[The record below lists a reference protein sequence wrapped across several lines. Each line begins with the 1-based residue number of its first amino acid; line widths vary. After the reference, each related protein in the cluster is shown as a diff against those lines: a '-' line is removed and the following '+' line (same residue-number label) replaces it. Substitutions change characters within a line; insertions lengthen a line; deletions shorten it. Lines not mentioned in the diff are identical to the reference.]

1 MNKKLTRT
9 LAGAMSLMFMGQIMI
24 FGDGSAQGLLHAD
37 TIASAA
43 EAIEG
48 AKNKDQLAKEFE
60 EATKDLGKVDY
71 FDVTEDKNETANNEE
86 IAEDD
91 ISVQS
96 ESDEAVQNHAATI
109 ATASDGNA
117 PAGELTVTGIVKQG
131 VINGIDDKTPIY
143 VRIFDENWNEIEYQE
158 LRSGDSY
165 SVTASS
171 GSGIY
176 HVKYESDG
184 YLPFY
189 LKDFGTGTYTVG
201 SGDSRNAVT
210 LVPGDT
216 TWNEEHDNEWSDD
229 VINGKDLAYVQSCLG
244 AYRGDSDFNPSMD
257 ADGDNIISPA
267 DLKAFCDFYDHLADD
282 EYYELPQNVQN
293 LDINLDGVINDT
305 DYLLLMDAGAGEE
318 ELAAFKAEVDSAR
331 DVNSWVYIYNHEFTG
346 DIIVNKDDYNDG
358 IDLINAAAQKR
369 GRSDNYYAY
378 MDKDDSGTIDNAD
391 VAWFS
396 AAYKAS
402 GDLDWDH
409 AFKRTLIMQESGAF
423 QGSLNLHDTD
433 LNLNGCSL
441 YVGDCMSFTTD
452 IPKFWSGNQGATLN
466 ISNGYLEVSN
476 NLVFRTASPDGW
488 GGNAGQLLNINGG
501 LVIIGGDFNFGQAN
515 CYDTMLMTVPGGEVD
530 IYGNWNYNTLTD
542 MEGKWTAG
550 TIYFEGPTWEV
561 NEKSGEKSVYSTGD
575 HVISLYYPEGVQTI
589 LWDNRYTYIYDE
601 NGNPTTKRHLNFDYY
616 DEEYDMSG
624 LYFPLGYS
632 PDRYHIRPWFPED
645 DAPYEPDYTLYRKGW
660 EIGEGVHIATGN
672 YTKSFTDLSIESPG
686 VTSDFVRTYN
696 SISTEES
703 SFGIG
708 WDFNI
713 DVSKIVKPTAGYYQV
728 VLPDGSNTTFKD
740 NGKGGFECLNTHS
753 TMTKSGNEYT
763 ITNASQSKYHFNTN
777 GELDW
782 VKDAEGNVL
791 TISSM
796 TNNQRIV
803 TDSTGRTYTITY
815 NGNKE
820 HSRITSIKD
829 TTADRVVTY
838 AYNGDFQLV
847 SATSVSGGTETYE
860 YDKKGKLCKITN
872 CYDEVTDQISYLEHG
887 QVDCLTNASGLKQV
901 YTYNKLQKQTGLK
914 EYDKETLVKTFTY
927 NYDEKYAVKT
937 NTVETDGQTYEVDK
951 ITYNMVDGKNKYD
964 EMSESVDIMGNTTK
978 YERDTNGNVIKTIN
992 ADGTYTLA
1000 NYNDKNSV
1008 IAEVDESGNA
1018 TIKAY
1023 DSNGTRL
1030 LKEATSLH
1038 PLSQTDINTV
1048 TADNFDPVKYL
1059 AANEASYAIT
1069 SHEYYAD
1076 SYVSGIAGLIRA
1088 TTDPE
1093 GNVTEYD
1100 YYKDGVGKGLVKSK
1114 TLKDGNTVVNTVSY
1128 EYNAQLQ
1135 VSKETTSFD
1144 ISKNLYSVKEY
1155 EYDKFN
1161 NVTVTRDYGTGSTPA
1176 TTIAEYDLLSRKTAE
1191 YAPNYSADKSHGSLT
1206 TYYPDGNK
1214 KSETDAEGNV
1224 TSYVY
1229 DAYGNITKQTDPDG
1243 TISLTEYDG
1252 LQREKAKYFKAD
1264 SESSKQIQSTTS
1276 YEFIKNYSVDV
1287 YTGLDNSSSKSSSAL
1302 KTTNTTYITADKQ
1315 VVSEVLTSFKQK
1327 TIYEKTNGK
1336 IKKTNA
1342 YYANGEIACEIDAL
1356 GNITKYENTTL
1367 ESANGICKVSRT
1379 YTPFNTK
1386 TDGSVNYSITEN
1398 QYDKNG
1404 NVTLAKQTVQKQ
1416 DSDTIKYSVTENQ
1429 YNAQG
1434 LLTQVTLSDGTSN
1447 SEKNITKYLYNNAG
1461 IQTTMLT
1468 GLHADSDSDYLK
1480 TNYEYD
1486 AWGHLVKTTD
1496 STGYD
1501 SGITTYDLNG
1511 NALTVTDANGNVTT
1525 NTYDALNRILIANIV
1540 HSNNSSKNVSK
1551 SYEYDKMG
1559 RVQCVNINNEQTL
1572 YLYDDLGRKITEE
1585 SNTGFKGYYYEGI
1598 SQNVSSY
1605 FIGRNHQIVYEN
1617 ISYTYDDEMRVV
1629 QVKESGNLTASYAYD
1644 ENGNKISETL
1654 ANGVVSTYSYNG
1666 CNKVTKIVTKSGKS
1680 DISSYEYSYYLDGSD
1695 ACKVRNENGTIE
1707 TTSYDYDGLKR
1718 LTKESISNGKIADT
1732 YAYEYDDYGNRSKMV
1747 ANGSEEYETVY
1758 DYTVNG
1764 KYTALLQK
1772 EIKTVKEASSAVTS
1786 NNGLAISPTDLITG
1800 TTTNA
1805 KREET
1810 AYSYDANG
1818 NQITKIT
1825 ADKTET
1831 NTYDSLN
1838 QLIEF
1843 TDGKTTASYKYDVD
1857 GLRISK
1863 TVDGHSIDQIW
1874 NDDKQIAVD
1883 ADGSNPYKAQI
1894 YIRGTNLLAG
1904 CEFVQAVKSDYTY
1917 YTQNAH
1923 GDVVNLTD
1931 NNGAVTKTYQY
1942 DAFGV
1947 EKNID
1952 DTDTNAFRYCGEY
1965 YDKETATIYLRARYY
1980 SPSTGRFI
1988 SRDSFAGSNNDPLSL
2003 NLYTYCHNNP
2013 VSGTDS
2019 TGHFLDTFFDAASLA
2034 FDIVSFCIEPTPM
2047 GAVDILTDVVGLVTP
2062 GVPSAGLKVGVHAAE
2077 TAYDAYKA
2085 VDTVHDLSK
2094 AADVAITVSKKGD
2107 AVLDAAD
2114 AAKDIRNADYLQD
2127 SLNRIVKAQ
2136 HPNPKKGFSNTYAL
2150 TTSKDGRLVLSKN
2163 RGVPGPKARQEA
2175 ENIFGKGKVEF
2186 AGGKNA
2192 NLDLDLLKSKGISTK
2207 GIDFGR
2213 LHHAE
2218 PRAVQYM
2225 LKNNIPTDNAVQVVS
2240 RKSCDSCS
2248 NLQYNLGWKRRR

>member
-9 LAGAMSLMFMGQIMI
+9 LAGVMSLMFMGQVMV

-48 AKNKDQLAKEFE
+48 AKNKDQLAKEFK
-60 EATKDLGKVDY
+60 EATKDLGKVDF
-71 FDVTEDKNETANNEE
+71 FDVAEDKNETSNNEE

-96 ESDEAVQNHAATI
+96 ESDKAVQDHTAAI
-109 ATASDGNA
+109 ATASDGDA
-117 PAGELTVTGIVKQG
+117 PAGELTVTGIIKQG

-158 LRSGDSY
+158 LQSGDSY

-201 SGDSRNAVT
+201 SGDSRNTVT

-244 AYRGDSDFNPSMD
+244 ETRGNDHFNLSMD
-257 ADGDNIISPA
+257 
-267 DLKAFCDFYDHLADD
+267 LKDENGIVDQEELDIFCSLYDSLESGSFYDVSGIRD
-282 EYYELPQNVQN
+282 Y
-293 LDINLDGVINDT
+293 DINDDGVLNLYDYKLLYDMLCGYDNNQIVNIPDMT
-305 DYLLLMDAGAGEE
+305 GDGYFTIEDLSSFLDYLYSDDAY
-318 ELAAFKAEVDSAR
+318 L
-331 DVNSWVYIYNHEFTG
+331 YNH
-346 DIIVNKDDYNDG
+346 DMNRDG
-358 IDLINAAAQKR
+358 IVDENDNDANML
-369 GRSDNYYAY
+369 NYYAAMQGRTENYYEY
-378 MDKDDSGTIDNAD
+378 MDKDDSGTIDEAD

-396 AAYKAS
+396 AAYSAS

-488 GGNAGQLLNINGG
+488 GGNAGQNMRLNGG
-501 LVIIGGDFNFGQAN
+501 TVVIGGDFNFGQAN
-515 CYDTMLMTVPGGEVD
+515 CYDTIWMTNSADWLEV
-530 IYGNWNYNTLTD
+530 YGNWNYITLTD

-550 TIYFEGPTWEV
+550 NICFYGPTWEV
-561 NEKSGEKSVYSTGD
+561 NEASGPKSIYSSGSQ
-575 HVISLYYPEGVQTI
+575 VIHFGYEGGKQTV
-589 LWDNRYTYIYDE
+589 LWDNCETYINNEDGSLNTE
-601 NGNPTTKRHLNFDYY
+601 RTFNFDGGIDFIY
-616 DEEYDMSG
+616 DFTAENYW
-624 LYFPLGYS
+624 F
-632 PDRYHIRPWFPED
+632 RPWWR
-645 DAPYEPDYTLYRKGW
+645 PYDEPDYTLYRKGW
-660 EIGEGVHIATGN
+660 EMGDGVHIATGN

-686 VTSDFVRTYN
+686 VQSDFIRTYN
-696 SISTEES
+696 STSNEEG

-713 DVSKIVKPTAGYYQV
+713 DVSKIVKPAAGYYQV

-740 NGKGGFECLNTHS
+740 NRNGGFECLNAHS

-763 ITNASQSKYHFNTN
+763 ITNAAQSQYHFNAD

-782 VKDAEGNVL
+782 VKDAEGNIL

-796 TNNQRIV
+796 SNNQRIV

-815 NGNKE
+815 NGNSE
-820 HSRITSIKD
+820 HSRITKIED
-829 TTADRVVTY
+829 TTAERTVTY
-838 AYNGDFQLV
+838 EYNNDFQLV

-860 YDKKGKLCKITN
+860 YDGNGRLCKITN
-872 CYDEVTDQISYLEHG
+872 CYDEMTDQIVYNENGS
-887 QVDCLTNASGLKQV
+887 VNWLTNASGLKQV
-901 YTYNKLQKQTGLK
+901 YTYDKVQKQTGLK
-914 EYDKETLVKTFTY
+914 EYDGDTLIKTFTY
-927 NYDEKYAVKT
+927 DYDEKYAVKT
-937 NTVETDGQTYEVDK
+937 NTVETDGQTYDVDK
-951 ITYNMVDGKNKYD
+951 ITYNMIDDENKYD

-978 YERDTNGNVIKTIN
+978 YDRDANGNVIKTTN

-1100 YYKDGVGKGLVKSK
+1100 YYKDGYGKGLVKSK

-1206 TYYPDGNK
+1206 IYYPDGNK

-1229 DAYGNITKQTDPDG
+1229 DAYGQVIKKTNPDG
-1243 TISLTEYDG
+1243 TMNLTAYDG
-1252 LQREKAKYFKAD
+1252 LQREKATYFLG
-1264 SESSKQIQSTTS
+1264 SENGTKQILTKTS
-1276 YEFIKNYSVDV
+1276 YEFAGYNFDIYSA
-1287 YTGLDNSSSKSSSAL
+1287 LDASASHSCKGL
-1302 KTTNTTYITADKQ
+1302 KTTKTTYITENKQ
-1315 VVSEVLTSFKQK
+1315 VISEMLTDIKEH
-1327 TIYEKTNGK
+1327 TIYEKTNGETK
-1336 IKKTNA
+1336 RTSA
-1342 YYANGEIACEIDAL
+1342 YYANGQLARQTDAL
-1356 GNITKYENTTL
+1356 GNLTKYEYGYLN
-1367 ESANGICKVSRT
+1367 KVTKT

-1386 TDGSVNYSITEN
+1386 SNGSVNYSVTEN

-1416 DSDTIKYSVTENQ
+1416 DSDTVKYSVTENQ

-1447 SEKNITKYLYNNAG
+1447 GEKNITKYFYNNAG
-1461 IQTTMLT
+1461 IQTKMYT
-1468 GLHADSDSDYLK
+1468 GLNSTNDSDYMT

-1486 AWGHLVKTTD
+1486 AWGHLVRTTD
-1496 STGYD
+1496 STGYN
-1501 SGITTYDLNG
+1501 SGATTYDLNG
-1511 NALTVTDANGNVTT
+1511 NVLTSTDANGNVTT
-1525 NTYDALNRILIANIV
+1525 NTYDALNRVLTANTV
-1540 HSNNSSKNVSK
+1540 CSDTSKNVSK
-1551 SYEYDKMG
+1551 SYVYDNMG
-1559 RVQCVNINNEQTL
+1559 RVRSKTANGVQTS
-1572 YLYDDLGRKITEE
+1572 YQYDIFGRVYQELSPK
-1585 SNTGFKGYYYEGI
+1585 SFKGYFYEGV
-1598 SQNVSSY
+1598 SQYAKEQLVG
-1605 FIGRNHQIVYEN
+1605 INHQTIYSSTQYE
-1617 ISYTYDDEMRVV
+1617 YDAEMRIA
-1629 QVKESGNLTASYAYD
+1629 QVKESGNLTATYTYD
-1644 ENGNKISETL
+1644 ANGNKVSETL

-1666 CNKVTKIVTKSGKS
+1666 CNKVTKLVTKSGNS

-1695 ACKVRNENGTIE
+1695 ACKVRNENGIIE

-1718 LTKESISNGKIADT
+1718 LTKESISNGKTADT
-1732 YAYEYDDYGNRSKMV
+1732 YSYEYDDYGNRSKMV

-1772 EIKTVKEASSAVTS
+1772 EIKTVEETS
-1786 NNGLAISPTDLITG
+1786 NTTISDGLAISPTDLITS
-1800 TTTNA
+1800 TAADA
-1805 KREET
+1805 KTEET

-1818 NQITKIT
+1818 NQITKT
-1825 ADKTET
+1825 AESKTET
-1831 NTYDSLN
+1831 NTYDGLN
-1838 QLIEF
+1838 QLIGF
-1843 TDGKTTASYKYDVD
+1843 TDGETTASYKYNAD
-1857 GLRISK
+1857 GLRTSK
-1863 TVDGHSIDQIW
+1863 TVDGKTINHIW
-1874 NDDKQIAVD
+1874 DGNKQIVVD
-1883 ADGSNPYKAQI
+1883 MDDSDWYSAEVYV
-1894 YIRGTNLLAG
+1894 RGTNLLAKFSKQSG
-1904 CEFVQAVKSDYTY
+1904 NVKTDYQY

-1931 NNGAVTKTYQY
+1931 STGAITKSYKY

-1947 EKNID
+1947 EQNVD
-1952 DTDTNAFRYCGEY
+1952 DADNNAFRYCGEY
-1965 YDKETATIYLRARYY
+1965 YDSESGTIYLRARYY
-1980 SPSTGRFI
+1980 DPTIGRFI
-1988 SRDSFAGSNNDPLSL
+1988 SRDSVTGENTDPLSL

-2013 VSGTDS
+2013 IIGTDPS
-2019 TGHFLDTFFDAASLA
+2019 GHIPRWLKNTLKVAAGVAVIGGLAVATAVTGGAAAVVAGAALSGAIAGGASGAVIGTIGGAIENGWDGALD
-2034 FDIVSFCIEPTPM
+2034 
-2047 GAVDILTDVVGLVTP
+2047 GAVDGFLSGAIIGGATGALSSGVNIARGTTQIVGKAHGTILHKIASNMEAGKMAASGRYSQIGLNK
-2062 GVPSAGLKVGVHAAE
+2062 SLSKMGLKGGA
-2077 TAYDAYKA
+2077 KRP
-2085 VDTVHDLSK
+2085 
-2094 AADVAITVSKKGD
+2094 DVIG
-2107 AVLDAAD
+2107 
-2114 AAKDIRNADYLQD
+2114 I
-2127 SLNRIVKAQ
+2127 
-2136 HPNPKKGFSNTYAL
+2136 
-2150 TTSKDGRLVLSKN
+2150 
-2163 RGVPGPKARQEA
+2163 AR
-2175 ENIFGKGKVEF
+2175 KGKNKLVE
-2186 AGGKNA
+2186 
-2192 NLDLDLLKSKGISTK
+2192 
-2207 GIDFGR
+2207 
-2213 LHHAE
+2213 
-2218 PRAVQYM
+2218 
-2225 LKNNIPTDNAVQVVS
+2225 VVS
-2240 RKSCDSCS
+2240 RSQKVSELTNKTAKMVSQNTNTTGKVIS
-2248 NLQYNLGWKRRR
+2248 MKWARLTPKKWRLY

>member
-9 LAGAMSLMFMGQIMI
+9 LAGVMSLMFMGQVMI

-71 FDVTEDKNETANNEE
+71 FDVAEDKNETANNEE

-96 ESDEAVQNHAATI
+96 ESDEAVQDHTAAIT
-109 ATASDGNA
+109 TASDGDA

-143 VRIFDENWNEIEYQE
+143 VRIFDENWNELEYQE
-158 LRSGDSY
+158 LQSGDSY
-165 SVTASS
+165 TVTASS

-1540 HSNNSSKNVSK
+1540 HSNDSSKNVSK

>member
-9 LAGAMSLMFMGQIMI
+9 LAGVMSLMFMGQVMV

-48 AKNKDQLAKEFE
+48 AKNKDQLAKEFK
-60 EATKDLGKVDY
+60 EATKDLGKVDF
-71 FDVTEDKNETANNEE
+71 FDVAEDKNETSNNEE

-96 ESDEAVQNHAATI
+96 ESDKAVQDHTAAI
-109 ATASDGNA
+109 ATASDGDA
-117 PAGELTVTGIVKQG
+117 PAGELTVTGIIKQG

-158 LRSGDSY
+158 LQSGDSY

-201 SGDSRNAVT
+201 SGDSRNTVT

-244 AYRGDSDFNPSMD
+244 ETRGNDHFNLSMD
-257 ADGDNIISPA
+257 
-267 DLKAFCDFYDHLADD
+267 LKDENGIVDQEELDIFCSLYDSLESGSFYDVSGIRD
-282 EYYELPQNVQN
+282 Y
-293 LDINLDGVINDT
+293 DINDDGVLNLYDYKLLYDMLCGYDNNQIVNIPDMT
-305 DYLLLMDAGAGEE
+305 GDGYFTIEDLSSFLDYLYSDDAY
-318 ELAAFKAEVDSAR
+318 L
-331 DVNSWVYIYNHEFTG
+331 YNH
-346 DIIVNKDDYNDG
+346 DMNRDG
-358 IDLINAAAQKR
+358 IVDENDNDANML
-369 GRSDNYYAY
+369 NYYAAMQGRTENYYEY
-378 MDKDDSGTIDNAD
+378 MDKDDSGTIDEAD

-396 AAYKAS
+396 AAYSAS

-488 GGNAGQLLNINGG
+488 GGNAGQNMRLNGG
-501 LVIIGGDFNFGQAN
+501 TVVIGGDFNFGQAN
-515 CYDTMLMTVPGGEVD
+515 CYDTIWMTNSADWLEV
-530 IYGNWNYNTLTD
+530 YGNWNYITLTD

-550 TIYFEGPTWEV
+550 NICFYGPTWEV
-561 NEKSGEKSVYSTGD
+561 NEASGPKSIYSSGSQ
-575 HVISLYYPEGVQTI
+575 VIHFGYEGGKQTV
-589 LWDNRYTYIYDE
+589 LWDNCETYINNEDGSLNTE
-601 NGNPTTKRHLNFDYY
+601 RTFNFDGGIDFIY
-616 DEEYDMSG
+616 DFTAENYW
-624 LYFPLGYS
+624 F
-632 PDRYHIRPWFPED
+632 RPWWR
-645 DAPYEPDYTLYRKGW
+645 PYDEPDYTLYRKGW
-660 EIGEGVHIATGN
+660 EMGDGVHIATGN

-686 VTSDFVRTYN
+686 VQSDFIRTYN
-696 SISTEES
+696 STSNEEG

-713 DVSKIVKPTAGYYQV
+713 DVSKIVKPAAGYYQV

-740 NGKGGFECLNTHS
+740 NRNGGFECLNAHS

-763 ITNASQSKYHFNTN
+763 ITNAAQSQYHFNAD

-782 VKDAEGNVL
+782 VKDAEGNIL

-796 TNNQRIV
+796 SNNQRIV

-815 NGNKE
+815 NGNSE
-820 HSRITSIKD
+820 HSRITKIED
-829 TTADRVVTY
+829 TTAERTVTY
-838 AYNGDFQLV
+838 EYNNDFQLV

-860 YDKKGKLCKITN
+860 YDGNGRLCKITN
-872 CYDEVTDQISYLEHG
+872 CYDEMTDQIVYNENGS
-887 QVDCLTNASGLKQV
+887 VNWLTNASGLKQV
-901 YTYNKLQKQTGLK
+901 YTYDKVQKQTGLK
-914 EYDKETLVKTFTY
+914 EYDGDTLIKTFTY
-927 NYDEKYAVKT
+927 DYDEKYAVKT
-937 NTVETDGQTYEVDK
+937 NTVETDGQTYDVDK
-951 ITYNMVDGKNKYD
+951 ITYNMIDDENKYD

-978 YERDTNGNVIKTIN
+978 YDRDANGNVIKTTN

-1030 LKEATSLH
+1030 LKEASSLH

-1100 YYKDGVGKGLVKSK
+1100 YYKDGYGKGLVKSK

-1161 NVTVTRDYGTGSTPA
+1161 NVTVTRDYGMGSTPA

-1206 TYYPDGNK
+1206 IYYPDGNK

-1229 DAYGNITKQTDPDG
+1229 DAYGQVIKKTNPDG
-1243 TISLTEYDG
+1243 TMNLTAYDG
-1252 LQREKAKYFKAD
+1252 LQREKATYFLG
-1264 SESSKQIQSTTS
+1264 SENGTKQILTKTS
-1276 YEFIKNYSVDV
+1276 YEFAGYNFDIYSA
-1287 YTGLDNSSSKSSSAL
+1287 LDTSASHSCKGL
-1302 KTTNTTYITADKQ
+1302 KTTKTTYITENKQ
-1315 VVSEVLTSFKQK
+1315 VISETLTDIKEH
-1327 TIYEKTNGK
+1327 TIYEKTNGETK
-1336 IKKTNA
+1336 RTSA
-1342 YYANGEIACEIDAL
+1342 YYANGQLARQTDAL
-1356 GNITKYENTTL
+1356 GNLTKYEYGYLN
-1367 ESANGICKVSRT
+1367 KVTKT

-1386 TDGSVNYSITEN
+1386 SNGSVNYSVTEN

-1416 DSDTIKYSVTENQ
+1416 DSDTVKYSVTENQ

-1447 SEKNITKYLYNNAG
+1447 GEKNITKYFYNNAG
-1461 IQTTMLT
+1461 IQTKMYT
-1468 GLHADSDSDYLK
+1468 GLNSTNDSDYMT

-1486 AWGHLVKTTD
+1486 AWGHLVRTTD
-1496 STGYD
+1496 STGYN
-1501 SGITTYDLNG
+1501 SGATTYDLNG
-1511 NALTVTDANGNVTT
+1511 NALTVTDANGNVIT
-1525 NTYDALNRILIANIV
+1525 NTYDALNRVLTANTIC
-1540 HSNNSSKNVSK
+1540 SDTSKNVSK
-1551 SYEYDKMG
+1551 SYVYDNMG
-1559 RVQCVNINNEQTL
+1559 RVRSKTANGVQTS
-1572 YLYDDLGRKITEE
+1572 YQYDIFGRVYQELSPK
-1585 SNTGFKGYYYEGI
+1585 SFKGYFYEGV
-1598 SQNVSSY
+1598 SQYAKEQLVG
-1605 FIGRNHQIVYEN
+1605 INHQTIYSSTQYE
-1617 ISYTYDDEMRVV
+1617 YDAEMRIA
-1629 QVKESGNLTASYAYD
+1629 QVKESGNLTTTYTYD
-1644 ENGNKISETL
+1644 ANGNKVSETL

-1666 CNKVTKIVTKSGKS
+1666 CNKVTKLVTKSGNS

-1718 LTKESISNGKIADT
+1718 LTKEFISNGKTADT
-1732 YAYEYDDYGNRSKMV
+1732 YSYEYDDYGNRSKMV

-1772 EIKTVKEASSAVTS
+1772 EIKTVEETS
-1786 NNGLAISPTDLITG
+1786 NTTISDGLAISPTDLITS
-1800 TTTNA
+1800 TAADA
-1805 KREET
+1805 KTEET

-1818 NQITKIT
+1818 NQITKT
-1825 ADKTET
+1825 AEGKTET
-1831 NTYDSLN
+1831 NTYDGLN
-1838 QLIEF
+1838 QLIGF
-1843 TDGKTTASYKYDVD
+1843 TDGETTASYKYNAD
-1857 GLRISK
+1857 GLRTSK
-1863 TVDGHSIDQIW
+1863 TVDGKTINHIW
-1874 NDDKQIAVD
+1874 DGNKQIVVD
-1883 ADGSNPYKAQI
+1883 MDDSDWYSAEVYV
-1894 YIRGTNLLAG
+1894 RGTNLLAKFSKQSG
-1904 CEFVQAVKSDYTY
+1904 NVKTDYQY

-1931 NNGAVTKTYQY
+1931 STGAITKSYKY

-1947 EKNID
+1947 EQNVD
-1952 DTDTNAFRYCGEY
+1952 DADNNAFRYCGEY
-1965 YDKETATIYLRARYY
+1965 YDSESGTIYLRARYY
-1980 SPSTGRFI
+1980 DPTIGRFI
-1988 SRDSFAGSNNDPLSL
+1988 SRDSVTGENTDPLSL

-2013 VSGTDS
+2013 IIGTDPS
-2019 TGHFLDTFFDAASLA
+2019 GHIPRWLKNTLKVAAGVAVIGGLAVATAVTGGAAAVVAGAALSGAIAGGASGAVIGTIGGAIENGWDGALD
-2034 FDIVSFCIEPTPM
+2034 
-2047 GAVDILTDVVGLVTP
+2047 GAVDGFLSGAIIGGATGALSSGVNIARGTTQIVGKAHGTILHKIASNMEAGKMAASGRYSQIGLNK
-2062 GVPSAGLKVGVHAAE
+2062 SLSKMGLKGGA
-2077 TAYDAYKA
+2077 KRP
-2085 VDTVHDLSK
+2085 
-2094 AADVAITVSKKGD
+2094 DVIG
-2107 AVLDAAD
+2107 
-2114 AAKDIRNADYLQD
+2114 I
-2127 SLNRIVKAQ
+2127 
-2136 HPNPKKGFSNTYAL
+2136 
-2150 TTSKDGRLVLSKN
+2150 
-2163 RGVPGPKARQEA
+2163 AR
-2175 ENIFGKGKVEF
+2175 KGKNKLVE
-2186 AGGKNA
+2186 
-2192 NLDLDLLKSKGISTK
+2192 
-2207 GIDFGR
+2207 
-2213 LHHAE
+2213 
-2218 PRAVQYM
+2218 
-2225 LKNNIPTDNAVQVVS
+2225 VVS
-2240 RKSCDSCS
+2240 RSQKVSELTNKTAKMVSQNTNTTGKVIS
-2248 NLQYNLGWKRRR
+2248 MKWARLTPKKWRLY

>member
-9 LAGAMSLMFMGQIMI
+9 LAGVMSLMFMGQVMV

-71 FDVTEDKNETANNEE
+71 FDVAEDKNETANNEE

-96 ESDEAVQNHAATI
+96 ESDEAVQDHTAVI
-109 ATASDGNA
+109 ATASDGDA

-131 VINGIDDKTPIY
+131 VVNGIKDKTPIY

-201 SGDSRNAVT
+201 SGDSRNTVT

-244 AYRGDSDFNPSMD
+244 ETRGNDHFNLSMD
-257 ADGDNIISPA
+257 
-267 DLKAFCDFYDHLADD
+267 LKDENGIVDQEELDIFCSLYDSLESGSFYDVSGIRD
-282 EYYELPQNVQN
+282 Y
-293 LDINLDGVINDT
+293 DINDDGVLNLYDYKLLYDMLCGYDNNQIVNIPDMT
-305 DYLLLMDAGAGEE
+305 GDGYFTIEDLSSFLDYLYSDDAY
-318 ELAAFKAEVDSAR
+318 L
-331 DVNSWVYIYNHEFTG
+331 YNH
-346 DIIVNKDDYNDG
+346 DMNRDG
-358 IDLINAAAQKR
+358 IVDENDNDANML
-369 GRSDNYYAY
+369 NYYAAMQGRTENYYEY
-378 MDKDDSGTIDNAD
+378 MDKDDSGTIDEAD

-488 GGNAGQLLNINGG
+488 GGNAGQNMRLNGG
-501 LVIIGGDFNFGQAN
+501 TVVIGGDFNFGQAN
-515 CYDTMLMTVPGGEVD
+515 CYDTIWMTNSADWLEV
-530 IYGNWNYNTLTD
+530 YGNWNYITLTD

-550 TIYFEGPTWEV
+550 NICFYGPTWEV
-561 NEKSGEKSVYSTGD
+561 NEASGPKSIYSSGSQ
-575 HVISLYYPEGVQTI
+575 VIHFGYEGGKQTV
-589 LWDNRYTYIYDE
+589 LWDNCETYINNEDGSLNTE
-601 NGNPTTKRHLNFDYY
+601 RTFNFDGGIDFIY
-616 DEEYDMSG
+616 DFTAENYW
-624 LYFPLGYS
+624 F
-632 PDRYHIRPWFPED
+632 RPWWR
-645 DAPYEPDYTLYRKGW
+645 PYDEPDYTLYRKGW
-660 EIGEGVHIATGN
+660 EMGDGVHIATGN
-672 YTKSFTDLSIESPG
+672 YTKSFTDLSVESPG
-686 VTSDFVRTYN
+686 VQSDFIRTYN
-696 SISTEES
+696 STSNEEG

-713 DVSKIVKPTAGYYQV
+713 DVSKIVKPAAGYYQV

-740 NGKGGFECLNTHS
+740 NGKGGFECLNAHS

-763 ITNASQSKYHFNTN
+763 ITNAAQSKYHFNTN

-820 HSRITSIKD
+820 HSRITSIED
-829 TTADRVVTY
+829 TAAGRVVTY

-847 SATSVSGGTETYE
+847 SATSVSGGTESYE
-860 YDKKGKLCKITN
+860 YDGKGRLCKITN
-872 CYDEVTDQISYLEHG
+872 CYDEMTDQIVYNDNGS
-887 QVDCLTNASGLKQV
+887 VNWLTNASGLKQV
-901 YTYNKLQKQTGLK
+901 YTYDKTQKQTGLK
-914 EYDKETLVKTFTY
+914 EYDGDTLIKTYTY

-951 ITYNMVDGKNKYD
+951 ITYTMVDGENKYD

-1176 TTIAEYDLLSRKTAE
+1176 TTVAEYDLLSRKTAE

-1229 DAYGNITKQTDPDG
+1229 DAYGQVIKKTNPDG
-1243 TISLTEYDG
+1243 TMNLTAYDG
-1252 LQREKAKYFKAD
+1252 LQREKATYFLG
-1264 SESSKQIQSTTS
+1264 SENGTKQILTKTS
-1276 YEFIKNYSVDV
+1276 YEFAGYNFDIYSA
-1287 YTGLDNSSSKSSSAL
+1287 LDTSASHSCKGL
-1302 KTTNTTYITADKQ
+1302 KTTKTTYITENKQ
-1315 VVSEVLTSFKQK
+1315 VISETLTDIKEH
-1327 TIYEKTNGK
+1327 TIYEKTNGETK
-1336 IKKTNA
+1336 RTSA
-1342 YYANGEIACEIDAL
+1342 YYANGQLARQTDAL
-1356 GNITKYENTTL
+1356 GNITKYEYGYLN
-1367 ESANGICKVSRT
+1367 KVTKT

-1386 TDGSVNYSITEN
+1386 SNGSVNYSVTEN

-1416 DSDTIKYSVTENQ
+1416 DSDTVKYSVTENQ

-1434 LLTQVTLSDGTSN
+1434 LLTQVTLSDSTSN
-1447 SEKNITKYLYNNAG
+1447 GEKNITKYFYNNAG
-1461 IQTTMLT
+1461 IQTKMYT
-1468 GLHADSDSDYLK
+1468 GLNSTNDSDYMT

-1486 AWGHLVKTTD
+1486 AWGHLVRTTD
-1496 STGYD
+1496 STGYN
-1501 SGITTYDLNG
+1501 SGATTYDLNG
-1511 NALTVTDANGNVTT
+1511 NVLTSTDANGNVTT
-1525 NTYDALNRILIANIV
+1525 NTYDALNRVLTANTV
-1540 HSNNSSKNVSK
+1540 CSDTSKNVSK
-1551 SYEYDKMG
+1551 SYVYDNMG
-1559 RVQCVNINNEQTL
+1559 RVRSKTANGVQTS
-1572 YLYDDLGRKITEE
+1572 YQYDIFGRVYQELSPK
-1585 SNTGFKGYYYEGI
+1585 SFKGYFYEGI
-1598 SQNVSSY
+1598 SQYAKEQLVG
-1605 FIGRNHQIVYEN
+1605 INHQTMYSSTQYE
-1617 ISYTYDDEMRVV
+1617 YDAEMRIA
-1629 QVKESGNLTASYAYD
+1629 QVKESGNLTATYTYD
-1644 ENGNKISETL
+1644 ANGNKVSETL

-1666 CNKVTKIVTKSGKS
+1666 CNKVTKLVTKSGNS

-1718 LTKESISNGKIADT
+1718 LTRESISNGKTADT
-1732 YAYEYDDYGNRSKMV
+1732 YSYEYDDYGNRSKMV

-1772 EIKTVKEASSAVTS
+1772 EIKTVEETS
-1786 NNGLAISPTDLITG
+1786 NTTISDGLAISPTDLITS
-1800 TTTNA
+1800 TAADA
-1805 KREET
+1805 KTEET

-1818 NQITKIT
+1818 NQITKT
-1825 ADKTET
+1825 AEGKTET
-1831 NTYDSLN
+1831 NTYDGLN
-1838 QLIEF
+1838 QLIGF
-1843 TDGKTTASYKYDVD
+1843 TDGETTASYKYNAD
-1857 GLRISK
+1857 GLRTSK
-1863 TVDGHSIDQIW
+1863 TVDGKTINHIW
-1874 NDDKQIAVD
+1874 DGNKQIVVD
-1883 ADGSNPYKAQI
+1883 MDDSDWYSAEVYV
-1894 YIRGTNLLAG
+1894 RGTNLLAKFSKQSG
-1904 CEFVQAVKSDYTY
+1904 NVKTDYQY

-1931 NNGAVTKTYQY
+1931 STGAITKSYKY

-1947 EKNID
+1947 EQNVD
-1952 DTDTNAFRYCGEY
+1952 DADNNAFRYCGEY
-1965 YDKETATIYLRARYY
+1965 YDSESGTIYLRARYY
-1980 SPSTGRFI
+1980 DPTIGRFI
-1988 SRDSFAGSNNDPLSL
+1988 SRDSVTGENTDPLSL

-2013 VSGTDS
+2013 IIGTDPS
-2019 TGHFLDTFFDAASLA
+2019 GHIPRWLKNTLKVAAGVAVIGGLAVATAVTGGAAAVVAGAALSGAIAGGASGAVIGTIGGAIENGWDGALD
-2034 FDIVSFCIEPTPM
+2034 
-2047 GAVDILTDVVGLVTP
+2047 GAVDGFLSGAIIGGATGALSSGVNIARGTTQIVGKAHGTILHKIASNMEAGKMAASGRYSQIGLNK
-2062 GVPSAGLKVGVHAAE
+2062 SLSKMGLKGGA
-2077 TAYDAYKA
+2077 KRP
-2085 VDTVHDLSK
+2085 
-2094 AADVAITVSKKGD
+2094 DVIG
-2107 AVLDAAD
+2107 
-2114 AAKDIRNADYLQD
+2114 I
-2127 SLNRIVKAQ
+2127 
-2136 HPNPKKGFSNTYAL
+2136 
-2150 TTSKDGRLVLSKN
+2150 
-2163 RGVPGPKARQEA
+2163 AR
-2175 ENIFGKGKVEF
+2175 KGKNKLVE
-2186 AGGKNA
+2186 
-2192 NLDLDLLKSKGISTK
+2192 
-2207 GIDFGR
+2207 
-2213 LHHAE
+2213 
-2218 PRAVQYM
+2218 
-2225 LKNNIPTDNAVQVVS
+2225 VVS
-2240 RKSCDSCS
+2240 RSQKVSELTNKTAKMVSQNTNTTGKVIS
-2248 NLQYNLGWKRRR
+2248 MKWARLTPKKWRLY